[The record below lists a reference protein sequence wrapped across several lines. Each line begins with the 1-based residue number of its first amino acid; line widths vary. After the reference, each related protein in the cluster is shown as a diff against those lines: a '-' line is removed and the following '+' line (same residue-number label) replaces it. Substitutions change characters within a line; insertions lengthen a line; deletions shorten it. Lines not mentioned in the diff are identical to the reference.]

1 MKQAEKEKKDRKAK
15 INRRIKRHREKGRWK
30 IKRHRKTKGDGG

>member
-15 INRRIKRHREKGRWK
+15 INKRIKRHRERGEMEDKE
-30 IKRHRKTKGDGG
+30 T